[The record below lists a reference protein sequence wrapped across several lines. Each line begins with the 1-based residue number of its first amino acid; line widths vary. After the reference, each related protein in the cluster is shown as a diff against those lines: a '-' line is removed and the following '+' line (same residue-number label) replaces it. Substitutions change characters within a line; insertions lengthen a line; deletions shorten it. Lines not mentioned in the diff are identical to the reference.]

1 MKTSEIAH
9 VIVGAGNIPYF
20 VNALRSV
27 KLLEAGDI
35 FAAYNWVDSNDFKNL
50 AESENSVMGY
60 VKSLEVRRNDGSQRT
75 GSLYEANNALLA
87 QLRGRYRFV
96 SFMQADMQL
105 MWWNNRIL
113 ETAENLI
120 PEIRDNTEVV
130 TFYTQLPV
138 LGKHAFPYNGWSRD
152 AERNAYFAYGHAD
165 VCLVPLFD
173 GLNQDFSFRST
184 EKHMIREARR
194 KQSRIFWHPYP
205 FLSPIPFPITVRS
218 QKKSLAA
225 SIPNFSE
232 PILKVAPSYELDF
245 SAPEFHP
252 FSMEVSTV
260 PNRWSV
266 SYPFWPSD
274 VDTSLWIQRRVDYV
288 RRFGGSILAVKN
300 HKSKIRAFTF
310 KPYVPGN
317 RVVLFALFKLALSE
331 ANKKTKKLILNSLRR
346 GKRNFGEE

>member
-50 AESENSVMGY
+50 AESEHSVMTY

-105 MWWNNRIL
+105 MWWSNRIL

-120 PEIRDNTEVV
+120 HEIRDNTEVV

-138 LGKHAFPYNGWSRD
+138 LGKHAFPYNGWNRD
-152 AERNAYFAYGHAD
+152 VERNAYFAYGHAD

-173 GLNQDFSFRST
+173 GLNQDFFFCST

-225 SIPNFSE
+225 SIPNVSE
-232 PILKVAPSYELDF
+232 PILKVAPSYEIDF

-274 VDTSLWIQRRVDYV
+274 VNSSLWIQRRVDYV
-288 RRFGGSILAVKN
+288 RKFGGSILAVKN
-300 HKSKIRAFTF
+300 HKSKIRAFTL

-317 RVVLFALFKLALSE
+317 RVVVLALLKLALSE
-331 ANKKTKKLILNSLRR
+331 ATKNTKKFILNSLRR